1 MKRLL
6 WIPTIASAMVLSFGS
21 AAQAQDMMPHAAEGE
36 QVTMV
41 AHVVDLS
48 CKVVYNLQG
57 EEMHRECAQVC
68 ADKGIPLG
76 FIDADGELYLPVSQA
91 MPGSGA
97 NEMLRGH
104 AEHQVTVVG
113 KVIKRGGLNT
123 IVIESV
129 SM

>member
-6 WIPTIASAMVLSFGS
+6 WVPVIALALALSTS
-21 AAQAQDMMPHAAEGE
+21 SSVQAQMMEPAEGE
-36 QVTMV
+36 QVEMIV
-41 AHVVDLS
+41 HVVDLS

-91 MPGSGA
+91 MPGNGS
-97 NEMLRGH
+97 NEALRGH

-123 IVIESV
+123 IVVESV
-129 SM
+129 KM